1 MTFLCVEDGA
11 GNFTTVNPARRSCG
25 PPNSMLCYAFRLC
38 QVYVFQWFTQRPNPE
53 GLDLLSLITT
63 HKRQILKSASIIS
76 VITVVSRILGYI
88 RDQRLTLLLGTTGI
102 ADSFILA
109 YRIPNILRRLVG
121 EGSMTASFIPVFTD
135 YMRNKSREET
145 WAFANRLFWT
155 FSTILAALSVLGVIF
170 SPLAVRAFSMFGKN
184 QVQIEAVYLNRLMFP
199 YILFIG
205 MAALAMAIL
214 NCFHVFGL
222 PAATPILLNISFIVC
237 SMAVVWRHFSSPA
250 AALAVGVLVG
260 GIFQFFLQVPQ
271 LVRRGMNFQFAISF
285 TDPGVRRVSRLMIPG
300 FIGIGV
306 AQINLLVDTI
316 FVNAKRMPEGSVVSL
331 YVADRVTELVLGG
344 YAIAVAM
351 AILPLMSHQA
361 AAGDQEGMKKTF
373 GFSLRIVSFITIP
386 AAVGLVILREPIV
399 QVLFQHGL
407 FVAESTRLTAR
418 ALLYYSMGLP
428 AFAAVKLI
436 VPAFYATQDTRT
448 PVRVAVY
455 TLGVNIV
462 LNLIFLF
469 YFFAKF
475 KNGGPALAS
484 ALAGYFNVLVLF
496 VVFRLRFGR
505 LGTWEILASVGKIA
519 VCSGLMGAMCWSALR
534 YSQFDSIEHLLTRL
548 SVFVALIGGATLS
561 YLGLAWLMRCDE
573 ISEVYGIAFHR
584 DRAQAGKMGLM
595 G

>member
-1 MTFLCVEDGA
+1 LTHIL
-11 GNFTTVNPARRSCG
+11 
-25 PPNSMLCYAFRLC
+25 
-38 QVYVFQWFTQRPNPE
+38 
-53 GLDLLSLITT
+53 T
-63 HKRQILKSASIIS
+63 HKKQILKSASIIS
-76 VITVVSRILGYI
+76 IITVVSRILGYV

-135 YMRNKSREET
+135 YMRNRSREET

-155 FSTILAALSVLGVIF
+155 FSTVLAALTILGVIF
-170 SPLAVRAFSMFGKN
+170 SPLTVRLFSMFGKN

-199 YILFIG
+199 YVLFIG

-222 PAATPILLNISFIVC
+222 PAATPILLNISFIVF
-237 SMAVVWRHFSSPA
+237 SAAIVWRHFSSPA

-271 LVRRGMNFQFAISF
+271 LVRRGMNFQFGISF
-285 TDPGVRRVSRLMIPG
+285 SDPGVRRVARLMVPG
-300 FIGIGV
+300 FIGMGV

-316 FVNAKRMPEGSVVSL
+316 FANAKVMPEGSLVSL

-344 YAIAVAM
+344 YAIAVAT

-361 AAGDQEGMKKTF
+361 AAGNYEELKKTF
-373 GFSLRIVSFITIP
+373 VFSLRIVSFITIP
-386 AAVGLVILREPIV
+386 AMVGLVILREPIV

-407 FVAESTRLTAR
+407 FAAESTRLTAR

-436 VPAFYATQDTRT
+436 VPAFYATQDTRS
-448 PVRVAVY
+448 PVRVAGI
-455 TLGVNIV
+455 TLLANVA
-462 LNLIFLF
+462 LNFIFLF
-469 YFFAKF
+469 YFFPKL

-484 ALAGYFNVLVLF
+484 ALAGYFNVSMLF
-496 VVFRLRFGR
+496 IIFRLRFGR
-505 LGTWEILASVGKIA
+505 LGTMEILTSIGKIA
-519 VCSGLMGAMCWSALR
+519 ICAGVMGGICWSALR
-534 YSQFDSIEHLLTRL
+534 YSQFDSIVHFLPRL
-548 SVFVALIGGATLS
+548 SVFVALILS
-561 YLGLAWLMRCDE
+561 SALAYLGLAWLLRCDE
-573 ISEVYGIAFHR
+573 IGEVYGIAFHR
-584 DRAQAGKMGLM
+584 DRAAGGKTGWT

>member
-1 MTFLCVEDGA
+1 MTHIV
-11 GNFTTVNPARRSCG
+11 
-25 PPNSMLCYAFRLC
+25 
-38 QVYVFQWFTQRPNPE
+38 
-53 GLDLLSLITT
+53 T
-63 HKRQILKSASIIS
+63 HKKQILKSAFIIS
-76 VITVVSRILGYI
+76 IITVVSRILGYV

-135 YMRNKSREET
+135 YMRNRSREET
-145 WAFANRLFWT
+145 WTFANRLFWT
-155 FSTILAALSVLGVIF
+155 FSVVLAALTVLGMIF
-170 SPLAVRAFSMFGKN
+170 SPLTVRLFSMFGKN

-222 PAATPILLNISFIVC
+222 PAATPILLNISFIVF
-237 SMAVVWRHFSSPA
+237 SVALVWKHFASPA

-271 LVRRGMNFQFAISF
+271 LVRRGMNFQFGVSF
-285 TDPGVRRVSRLMIPG
+285 TDPGVRRVARLMVPG
-300 FIGIGV
+300 FVGIGI

-316 FVNAKRMPEGSVVSL
+316 FANAKRMPEGSLVSL

-344 YAIAVAM
+344 YAIAVAT
-351 AILPLMSHQA
+351 AILPMMAHQG
-361 AAGDQEGMKKTF
+361 AAGDYEGMKRTF
-373 GFSLRIVSFITIP
+373 GFSLRIVCFITIP

-436 VPAFYATQDTRT
+436 VPAFYSTQDTHT
-448 PVRVAVY
+448 PVRVAVM
-455 TLGVNIV
+455 TLFVNV
-462 LNLIFLF
+462 LLNVIFLF
-469 YFFAKF
+469 YFFPRF

-505 LGTWEILASVGKIA
+505 LGTREILASMGKIA
-519 VCSGLMGAMCWSALR
+519 MCSAAMGALCWTALQ
-534 YSQFDSIEHLLTRL
+534 YSHFDLIEPFLMRL
-548 SVFVALIGGATLS
+548 AVFFALIGGATLA
-561 YLGLAWLMRCDE
+561 YLGLAWLFRCDE
-573 ISEVYGIAFHR
+573 IREVYGIAFRR
-584 DRAQAGKMGLM
+584 DGTEPGKLGLT